1 MTKPQT
7 TRAQDAYAAIR
18 ARIVAG
24 DYPPGM
30 KVVVRPVS
38 EALGLSPT
46 PIKSA
51 LAALEREGFLIAIPD
66 RGYFVP
72 TIGMSDIQE
81 IYELREAIDGLAARK
96 LASGDQPERF
106 VEQSL
111 APILERQ
118 QGAVAATDI
127 ARMRDLDM
135 QFHREI
141 WHASGNSRL
150 AQFTDNLVGQL
161 RIAWGTHIPGG
172 LERAIVEHRAI
183 MNAIAAGD
191 AEAAETA
198 SRVHVKQALAA
209 YTSLP

>member
-1 MTKPQT
+1 MTKPPT

-18 ARIVAG
+18 ARIIAG
-24 DYPPGM
+24 EFPPGV

-51 LAALEREGFLIAIPD
+51 LAALERDGFLVAVPD

-81 IYELREAIDGLAARK
+81 IYELREGLDGLAARK
-96 LASGDQPERF
+96 LAASSQPERF
-106 VEQSL
+106 VERTL
-111 APILERQ
+111 APLLERQ
-118 QGAVAATDI
+118 RAAVSAVDI

-141 WHASGNSRL
+141 WHASGNTRL
-150 AQFTDNLVGQL
+150 AQFTDNLAGQL
-161 RIAWGTHIPGG
+161 RLAWGTHAPG
-172 LERAIVEHRAI
+172 LMERALTEHSAI
-183 MNAIAAGD
+183 MDAISRGD
-191 AEAAETA
+191 AVAAEAA
-198 SRVHVKQALAA
+198 SRRHVQQALAA
-209 YTSLP
+209 YTSLR